1 MHWLPIHLSP
11 ICISFI
17 RFFHALSFI
26 CFPMRNK
33 QWNACATSLWFCFSF
48 YCFCAFFFSS
58 EFVVVVVSAVISR
71 WPHLHLRLSMCVCHS
86 RATRTILVHRIWPET
101 IDGMSVYICLQFV
114 CVFFCCWSN
123 NVCECTILL
132 ITVWQEQ
139 QQQKHTHTNNNNK
152 KWKRIIFISVWFG
165 SRLHSVSHII
175 LIFPL
180 NTTNWI
186 ITRPLCIIAKQ
197 WNDR

>member
-17 RFFHALSFI
+17 CFFHALSFI

-48 YCFCAFFFSS
+48 YCFCAFFFPQNSLLLLLVLLLADGRI
-58 EFVVVVVSAVISR
+58 FI
-71 WPHLHLRLSMCVCHS
+71 CVCPCACAI
-86 RATRTILVHRIWPET
+86 RAPPEQYSFIAFDRRRLT
-101 IDGMSVYICLQFV
+101 VCQSIFV
-114 CVFFCCWSN
+114 CNLFVFFCCWSN